1 MISPLLW
8 ASLVPWDLMF
18 STQGIMIGLLAAYA
32 GALWLFLSSTPKV
45 HTVLVS
51 DLAQA
56 QIFYER
62 VLGLAAA
69 DVPLNYYYNTEQGLA
84 GLGYDGALGITPPS
98 RLGRDRL
105 QDGLWYRLKRK
116 TQLHVVAGA
125 NPGDRQRLR
134 QVSFDRDG
142 LQQIL
147 SRIQAQG
154 LPFKLKRQLPLLF
167 LVKDWEGQVIEFE
180 ELEV

>member
-1 MISPLLW
+1 MLLPLLS

-56 QIFYER
+56 QVFYER
-62 VLGLAAA
+62 VLGLPPA
-69 DVPLNYYYNTEQGLA
+69 DVPVNYYYNTEQSLT
-84 GLGYDGALGITPPS
+84 GLGYDGALG
-98 RLGRDRL
+98 LGASPFSRDRPR
-105 QDGLWYRLKRK
+105 DGLWYRLKRK
-116 TQLHVVAGA
+116 TQLHVVPGA
-125 NPGDRQRLR
+125 KLGDRDRPRHVSFDPEVLR
-134 QVSFDRDG
+134 QVLARA
-142 LQQIL
+142 
-147 SRIQAQG
+147 QAQG
-154 LPFKLKRQLPLLF
+154 LRYKLKRQQPLLF
-167 LVKDWEGQVIEFE
+167 LVKDWQEQVIEFE